1 MFPSHMFFLALD
13 LFFPCS
19 PLIRNQA
26 FAEGLVVLLLRLT
39 GKVVVVLINLTSC
52 TNTEKKCTQA
62 LQDSSKLLKLGE
74 Y

>member
-1 MFPSHMFFLALD
+1 MFFLALN
-13 LFFPCS
+13 LFPCS

-26 FAEGLVVLLLRLT
+26 FPEALVVLLLRLT
-39 GKVVVVLINLTSC
+39 EEVGVILINLTSC
-52 TNTEKKCTQA
+52 TNMEKNCMQA